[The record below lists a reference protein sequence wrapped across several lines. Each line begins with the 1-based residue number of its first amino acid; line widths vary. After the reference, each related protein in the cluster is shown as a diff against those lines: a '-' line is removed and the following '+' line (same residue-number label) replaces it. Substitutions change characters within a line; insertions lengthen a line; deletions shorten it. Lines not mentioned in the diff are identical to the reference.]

1 MERLPPRFGSLNR
14 QRACAAVTG
23 ACKAAQLS
31 VKCVMVQMLLPL
43 VGAAV
48 TVAGFIV
55 GIIWIFGQALVDTA
69 TRGRRKPPA
78 PSIPGFYVPRWGA
91 YRRRKEAEDKAY
103 WEECFNRAL
112 PR

>member
-1 MERLPPRFGSLNR
+1 MRVGSKAVMERLDLG
-14 QRACAAVTG
+14 V
-23 ACKAAQLS
+23 
-31 VKCVMVQMLLPL
+31 
-43 VGAAV
+43 
-48 TVAGFIV
+48 
-55 GIIWIFGQALVDTA
+55 W
-69 TRGRRKPPA
+69 RRKTRLLEPLAKVMLGPARRKTPPA